1 MFFPRMWVG
10 HGVLLVHRI
19 TQNLLPPN
27 VQIRPSMV
35 QLLDVHL
42 ATGNDVSLWENVT
55 LTYGVSDGQSAV
67 TVRVTSV
74 VVWGQP

>member
-1 MFFPRMWVG
+1 
-10 HGVLLVHRI
+10 
-19 TQNLLPPN
+19 
-27 VQIRPSMV
+27 MV

-42 ATGNDVSLWENVT
+42 VTGNSVSLWENVT